1 MKILRVLVA
10 DIKTNVWLYFCT
22 TNFMNKIFLVA
33 AFLFSLNLFSQDTTW
48 HKTVDTSS
56 VIVHKDPRIDLL
68 VKKQIQ
74 INEETTRDS
83 RRNMPGYRIQVVS
96 STDRNKVYAAKS
108 KVYQQFPDLR
118 PYVIYQPP
126 YYKLRVGNFR
136 TQPEA
141 EDFEKQLSQLFPSG
155 LYVIRDTIEVTPER
169 LKEEGQQ

>member
-1 MKILRVLVA
+1 MAQSDTASARLRPDMPPAVARPDSPGVL
-10 DIKTNVWLYFCT
+10 
-22 TNFMNKIFLVA
+22 
-33 AFLFSLNLFSQDTTW
+33 
-48 HKTVDTSS
+48 
-56 VIVHKDPRIDLL
+56 IVRDARIDQLIR
-68 VKKQIQ
+68 KQME

-83 RRNMPGYRIQVVS
+83 RRSMPGYRIQVVS